1 MKQPCNVVY
10 DLLPLYIDGACSEE
24 SKEIVEEHLTECSAC
39 REKYAAMSSD
49 MVHGSLLQP
58 SEDQP
63 IFINRDLAAKRVLKR
78 IKRRWILSAAALL
91 LLVPFIWLGV
101 NQYRGEGIS
110 YTNLYDH
117 YSAVRFLHA
126 LEDSDYEKAFTF
138 VNVRF
143 YYEEDL
149 QRSLPVVAKELRK
162 EDFNYE
168 KLEDGKYYY
177 TNETTEL
184 PEADIEEWLKERNE
198 WYNKHKDMTYEQFYA
213 SSRSNFIGN
222 LQEWEK
228 LGYEITGFSWD
239 SATVDESS
247 VHEVNELSFDVHIR
261 NGERTTKS
269 GEISLDGNDKG
280 DFILS
285 GGSYLAG
292 DVKTN
297 SLLQAMSVW
306 EFDK

>member
-1 MKQPCNVVY
+1 MRQLCNVVY

-24 SKEIVEEHLTECSAC
+24 SKELVEEHLTECPAC
-39 REKYAAMSSD
+39 REKHASMTSE
-49 MVHGSLLQP
+49 MVEGSLLQP
-58 SEDQP
+58 SEDQSTL
-63 IFINRDLAAKRVLKR
+63 RSTDLAAKKVLKR
-78 IKRRWILSAAALL
+78 IKRRWTLSVVALL
-91 LLVPFIWLGV
+91 LLVPFVLLGV

-126 LEDSDYEKAFTF
+126 LDDKDYEKAFSF

-149 QRSLPVVAKELRK
+149 QRSLPGVAKGLRK
-162 EDFNYE
+162 EDFTYE

-177 TNETTEL
+177 TNETTRI
-184 PEADIEEWLKERNE
+184 PEADIEEWLKERND
-198 WYNKHKDMTYEQFYA
+198 WYNLHKDMSYEQFYA
-213 SSRSNFIGN
+213 YSESNFIRN

-247 VHEVNELSFDVHIR
+247 VHEVDELSFNVHIR
-261 NGERTTKS
+261 DGEQMTKS
-269 GEISLDGNDKG
+269 GEIGLDGNGKG
-280 DFILS
+280 KFILS
-285 GGSYLAG
+285 GGSHLDG
-292 DVKTN
+292 DLKTS
-297 SLLQAMSVW
+297 SLIQAISVW
-306 EFDK
+306 RQ

>member
-1 MKQPCNVVY
+1 MRQPCNVVY

-24 SKEIVEEHLTECSAC
+24 SKELVEEHLTECPAC
-39 REKYAAMSSD
+39 REKHAAMTSE
-49 MVHGSLLQP
+49 MVEGSLLQP
-58 SEDQP
+58 NQP
-63 IFINRDLAAKRVLKR
+63 TLRNRDLAAKRVLKR
-78 IKRRWILSAAALL
+78 IKRRWTLSVAALL
-91 LLVPFIWLGV
+91 LLVPFFWLGV

-117 YSAVRFLHA
+117 YNAVRFLHA
-126 LEDSDYEKAFTF
+126 LEDRDYEKAFSF

-149 QRSLPVVAKELRK
+149 QRSLPGVAKGLRK
-162 EDFNYE
+162 EDFTYE

-177 TNETTEL
+177 TNETTRI
-184 PEADIEEWLKERNE
+184 PESDIEEWLKERND
-198 WYNKHKDMTYEQFYA
+198 WYNQYKDMSYEQFYA
-213 SSRSNFIGN
+213 YSESNFIRN

-239 SATVDESS
+239 SAIVDESS
-247 VHEVNELSFDVHIR
+247 VHEVNELSFNVYIWD
-261 NGERTTKS
+261 GEQTTKS

-280 DFILS
+280 NFIIG
-285 GGSYLAG
+285 GGSYLHG
-292 DVKTN
+292 DVKTS

-306 EFDK
+306 EFDS